1 MTGWQKVMALR
12 SRLTEI
18 SCAMT
23 AVPRTRDSRRP
34 KLSGVDAIFDAVTD
48 VLVDV
53 APVLEG
59 PLQNRFGDAVE
70 RSLTD
75 CETATLANRARQPE
89 SCDHLLAS
97 SGRRSAS

>member
-1 MTGWQKVMALR
+1 
-12 SRLTEI
+12 
-18 SCAMT
+18 
-23 AVPRTRDSRRP
+23 
-34 KLSGVDAIFDAVTD
+34 VDAIFDAVTD

-89 SCDHLLAS
+89 SVTTC
-97 SGRRSAS
+97 

>member
-1 MTGWQKVMALR
+1 
-12 SRLTEI
+12 
-18 SCAMT
+18 MT

-70 RSLTD
+70 QMAHEVDEPITGLRPSPNGPTRGFVELD
-75 CETATLANRARQPE
+75 
-89 SCDHLLAS
+89 
-97 SGRRSAS
+97 